1 MDDLARRV
9 GRRLAEL
16 DAAGLSRSLRAPD
29 GVDLTSN
36 DYLNL
41 AADPR
46 LASRLAEAALHG
58 GCGSTGSRL
67 LRGERGV
74 FDAVERRFAA
84 FKRAER
90 ALYFSSGYLANLAVL
105 ATLAEPDDVI
115 YSDARNHA
123 SLIDAV
129 RLSHAR
135 RVVVPHADLDTL
147 SRLVGGD
154 DGPGHRFVVVES
166 LFSMDGDMPPL
177 ADYAAICRE
186 AGATLVVDEA
196 HAVGVYGERG
206 SGLIEREGLDAE
218 GLISINTA
226 GKALGVAGAFV
237 SGPAWAVDYLIQRA
251 RTFIFST
258 APPPALAAALEAS
271 LTVVEEEPGRRARV
285 ADRARYLRDRLAR
298 ARIPVAPG
306 SSQIVP
312 VVVGA
317 NDRAVAVAAA
327 LQRRGFDVRAI
338 RPPTVPA
345 GTARLRLAVNAGLS
359 EAVLDEFVDALGA
372 ALQEADACS
381 AVSS

>member
-1 MDDLARRV
+1 VDDLARRV

-46 LASRLAEAALHG
+46 LASRLAGAALRD

-74 FDAVERRFAA
+74 FDEVERRFAA

-105 ATLAEPDDVI
+105 ATLAEAGDVI

-147 SRLVGGD
+147 ARLVRGD
-154 DGPGHRFVVVES
+154 DGPGHRFVVIES

-298 ARIPVAPG
+298 AGISVAPG

-317 NDRAVAVAAA
+317 NDRAVAVAAS